1 MIEPIAINDSKAT
14 ATSIHSHHHTHSYMT
29 VSYHDSE
36 EEDDATTTTDQID
49 FFEEELATLDDL
61 ACYQNTY
68 FMDGGNRFISLPTLG
83 NSNTKAA
90 AHISRFF
97 EAWLERKVYGKQ
109 PDDPLPI
116 LEDSIDSIAH
126 DILAQLKSNRLW
138 GLDKVFVKV
147 RTGHV
152 YTYHP
157 LDDGQPLITQDM
169 EEFFQQFPLFVEVI
183 IRTGSSSTID
193 DDINTNNNNN
203 NIVLLEVENVTV
215 NPGNPYRIMEHISI

>member
-1 MIEPIAINDSKAT
+1 MIEPIAIVDNKTSNTHAYDNNHSSIMAT
-14 ATSIHSHHHTHSYMT
+14 
-29 VSYHDSE
+29 SYHDSE
-36 EEDDATTTTDQID
+36 DDDTTTTTTTVADNID
-49 FFEEELATLDDL
+49 FFEEELSTLDDY

-90 AHISRFF
+90 AQISRFF
-97 EAWLERKVYGKQ
+97 EEWLENKVYGKQ

-116 LEDSIDSIAH
+116 LEDRIDFIAH
-126 DILAQLKSNRLW
+126 DILGQLKNNRLL
-138 GLDKVFVKV
+138 GLEKVFVKV

-152 YTYHP
+152 YTYHQ

-183 IRTGSSSTID
+183 IRTCSTTTIMNND
-193 DDINTNNNNN
+193 NNNTSNV
-203 NIVLLEVENVTV
+203 VLLEVENVTV
-215 NPGNPYRIMEHISI
+215 NPGTPYRIMEHIS